1 MKQTILDAVKDY
13 FSPVS
18 NLFKAKSAKPKD
30 ANGAMFIQIRDNGC
44 LDCGSHDFLEGP
56 TASIAMNIKCA
67 NCGSKYNI
75 APMMQFA
82 ERI

>member
-30 ANGAMFIQIRDNGC
+30 ANEAMFIQIRDNGC
-44 LDCGSHDFLEGP
+44 LDSRP
-56 TASIAMNIKCA
+56 A
-67 NCGSKYNI
+67 
-75 APMMQFA
+75 
-82 ERI
+82 